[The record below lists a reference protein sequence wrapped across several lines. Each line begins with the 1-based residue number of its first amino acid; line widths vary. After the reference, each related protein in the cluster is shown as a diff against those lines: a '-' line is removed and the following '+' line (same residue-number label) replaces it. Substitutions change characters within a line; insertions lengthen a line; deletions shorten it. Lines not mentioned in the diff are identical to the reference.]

1 MSRARWT
8 VSAVALLATGCRLA
22 APLQP
27 ALAPASSA
35 PTAIAATAAATAA
48 ESAGATASDLP
59 TDAEFWR
66 MSRDAAIAQ
75 AGRAAFSASSCRTC
89 HGLNLT
95 GGAAP
100 NLIDQR
106 WLHGGTPRE
115 VYGTITRG
123 VPSKGMPT
131 WGPVLGPKTIA
142 ALVAYIFSYHREGE
156 PIEAQA
162 SFTPFTPSYEIP

>member
-1 MSRARWT
+1 
-8 VSAVALLATGCRLA
+8 
-22 APLQP
+22 
-27 ALAPASSA
+27 
-35 PTAIAATAAATAA
+35 
-48 ESAGATASDLP
+48 
-59 TDAEFWR
+59 
-66 MSRDAAIAQ
+66 MSRDPEMVK

-89 HGLNLT
+89 HGLTLT

-131 WGPVLGPKTIA
+131 WGAVLEPKTIA
-142 ALVAYIFSYHREGE
+142 VLVAYIFSYHREGE
-156 PIEAQA
+156 AIEVQA
-162 SFTPFTPSYEIP
+162 SFTPFTPSYDLP

>member
-1 MSRARWT
+1 MSRGGWVIGAI
-8 VSAVALLATGCRLA
+8 ALFGSGCRSTESPPRPVATIAAA
-22 APLQP
+22 AP
-27 ALAPASSA
+27 
-35 PTAIAATAAATAA
+35 A
-48 ESAGATASDLP
+48 ELRRVDVADELP

-66 MSRDAAIAQ
+66 MSREPEIVK
-75 AGRAAFSASSCRTC
+75 AGQVAFSASSCRTC
-89 HGLNLT
+89 HGFTLT

-131 WGPVLGPKTIA
+131 WGPVLGPKAIA
-142 ALVAYIFSYHREGE
+142 QLVAYIFSHHREGE
-156 PIEAQA
+156 PTEAQA
-162 SFTPFTPSYEIP
+162 SFTPFTPSYDLP

>member
-1 MSRARWT
+1 MSCGWWALG
-8 VSAVALLATGCRLA
+8 AIALLAGGCRSA
-22 APLQP
+22 EPP
-27 ALAPASSA
+27 SRSFALAEEAQTVP
-35 PTAIAATAAATAA
+35 A
-48 ESAGATASDLP
+48 ESSRAGPISVDVP

-66 MSRDAAIAQ
+66 MSRDPEIVK
-75 AGRAAFSASSCRTC
+75 AGQAAFSASSCRTC
-89 HGLNLT
+89 HGLALT

-142 ALVAYIFSYHREGE
+142 SLVAYIFNYHREGE
-156 PIEAQA
+156 PVEVQA
-162 SFTPFTPSYEIP
+162 SFTPFTPSYEPP